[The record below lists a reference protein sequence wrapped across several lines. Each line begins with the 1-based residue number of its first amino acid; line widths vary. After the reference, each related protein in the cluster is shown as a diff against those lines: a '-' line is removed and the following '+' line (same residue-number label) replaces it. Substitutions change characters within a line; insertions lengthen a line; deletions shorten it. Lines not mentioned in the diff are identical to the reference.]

1 MTEAIDDPGADA
13 DNPSATPAPDSVP
26 DGPAVSAAAVA
37 SGAEDERPSAAG
49 VDNAAARSASRSGRQ
64 ARRGG
69 ASGGGRPRNRSAR
82 HRAREF
88 AMQGVYQWLLSREDL
103 GVIQA
108 HIERSPE
115 FARADRPHFEL
126 LLRAVIRQAPALE
139 AEIVP
144 HLDRELPLLSPVER
158 SILLIACVELRDL
171 QEIPYR
177 VVINEAVDLAKDFG
191 GTDGYKFVNGVLDRL
206 AAGLRPIEAG
216 NARR

>member
-1 MTEAIDDPGADA
+1 
-13 DNPSATPAPDSVP
+13 
-26 DGPAVSAAAVA
+26 
-37 SGAEDERPSAAG
+37 
-49 VDNAAARSASRSGRQ
+49 
-64 ARRGG
+64 
-69 ASGGGRPRNRSAR
+69 
-82 HRAREF
+82 
-88 AMQGVYQWLLSREDL
+88 MQGVYQWLLSQEDL

-115 FARADRPHFEL
+115 FSRADRPHFEL
-126 LLRAVIRQAPALE
+126 LLRAAIRQAQELE
-139 AEIVP
+139 AQIVP
-144 HLDRELPLLSPVER
+144 HLDRGLALLSPVER